1 LPVLCL
7 LTDSVSFRNTSKLK
21 RNITE
26 AVEGGVNFLII
37 RDEDHDLT
45 FLKGFVNDL
54 KKNLPT
60 SIPISINVGLS
71 KTIPQ
76 GIKSIHLPEKSQ
88 LHEND
93 YEAIVGRSVHSLES
107 ALLAEKRGADYL
119 IAGTIYPT
127 NTHPNKLPEGLSLIK
142 SITSKVRIPVF
153 AIGGISSDNIIPVLE
168 SGASGISVISSI
180 LHSENPKLSAKNIS
194 NILKENYNFLING
207 KKFI

>member
-1 LPVLCL
+1 MCL

-93 YEAIVGRSVHSLES
+93 YEAIVGRSVHSIES

-127 NTHPNKLPEGLSLIK
+127 NTHPNKLPEGLPLIK

-153 AIGGISSDNIIPVLE
+153 AIGGINSDNIIPVLE

>member
-1 LPVLCL
+1 MCL
-7 LTDSVSFRNTSKLK
+7 LTDNMSFRNISKLK
-21 RNITE
+21 KNILE

-37 RDEDHDLT
+37 RDTDHDLT
-45 FLKGFVNDL
+45 FLKDFVNDL
-54 KKNLPT
+54 KKDLPP

-71 KTIPQ
+71 KAIPQ
-76 GIKSIHLPEKSQ
+76 GIQSIHLPEKSQ
-88 LHEND
+88 LYEND
-93 YEAIVGRSVHSLES
+93 YQAIVGRSVHSLES

-127 NTHPNKLPEGLSLIK
+127 NTHPDKLPEGLPLIR

-194 NILKENYNFLING
+194 NILKENYNF
-207 KKFI
+207 